1 MSEKE
6 VYTTTVQS
14 IASGGTGGEPT
25 AVDSKDGKIV
35 RIRPLHID
43 EKYTHEEL
51 ADSMWEL
58 DVDGKKFRPEYK
70 AAPNYMALA
79 YKERVYSKNRVMK
92 PLKRVDWEPGGD
104 PATMNAANRGKS
116 KFVEISWDEALDIME
131 SEIKRVIDQYGPYS
145 VLCIGEDGHRESK
158 DLHAGGGMHMTA
170 MNLLGGYTR
179 ETRTPD
185 SVEGWYWGAKHFWGS
200 GFNRGGGLIAP
211 PQNGYSNYNVV
222 KDVTENADLL
232 VFDAGDW
239 ELTQNYASMFFSRLL
254 KYWEELGKEFVSV
267 DPFCNYTAVC
277 HKTFKWIPILPNTD
291 AALDFGAMYVMITEG
306 IYDKEYIGTHSIGF
320 DKVAD
325 YVLGKEDGIP
335 KTPEW
340 ASERCGI
347 PPHTIKAYARNLC
360 KKRASHVHYSSG
372 SIKTPYSHEP
382 GRTQAYLLA
391 MQGMGKPGVQQLH
404 LEATLVAKE
413 KLAESSTRPFSL
425 LNHCRMFYPSAQSL
439 PRTAIA
445 EAIRNGHVEW
455 YGSPCIVYV
464 PTDEQFKKFTY
475 PGDPKMGLM
484 MAQAM
489 AQRAGLPVPTEEP
502 RINPVHMLWSE
513 KPCNM
518 NCWNGG
524 FEFQDAIR
532 SDEVE
537 FFVTNHQWMENDSL
551 FADLVLP
558 VTTCLEDDDTMGASM
573 TVGMRWAG
581 YTPHAC
587 DRVGVSKSDWEI
599 ALEVLDRFGK
609 REELDLGMTTDQWLE
624 YGFANS
630 HLTTEVD
637 WDTLVEKGLYYPKLE
652 ENWRDELPGM
662 RGFYEDPE
670 NFPLDTPSGKLEFYS
685 QALADNFPD
694 DKERQPIAKWI
705 TGGPAEEG
713 WTHDES
719 LWGERCKKYPLLVTA
734 NPARFR
740 VHVQGDDIA
749 WYREIETTKV
759 KGPDGYLYEPVWMAP
774 EDAEARGIKNGDIVK
789 VYNER
794 GIILT
799 GARISQRITPGSVV
813 VAKGSRVDPIAPHID
828 RGGAINLISPE
839 ATVSKNC
846 KGFAVTGY
854 LIEAEKL
861 TQEEYD
867 SWKKDY
873 PEAFDRAYDA
883 GQGITAMPGSSR
895 RRKRGQQDE
904 RLRDSRRKMH
914 GLPRL
919 PDRLQRRALR
929 KLLDAVYPGA
939 AGVRPVL
946 DESQPERARPASPG
960 KGELHSRALPA
971 LRKRSLHR
979 CGQRWRRLSPRRRSC
994 DHRPR

>member
-58 DVDGKKFRPEYK
+58 EVDGKKFRPEYK

-306 IYDKEYIGTHSIGF
+306 IYDKEYVDTHSIGF

-325 YVLGKEDGIP
+325 YVLGKEDGVP

-404 LEATLVAKE
+404 LEAALVAKE

-425 LNHCRMFYPSAQSL
+425 VNHTRMFYPSAQSL

-609 REELDLGMTTDQWLE
+609 REELDLGMTTDQWLK

-883 GQGITAMPGSSR
+883 GQGIT
-895 RRKRGQQDE
+895 
-904 RLRDSRRKMH
+904 RD
-914 GLPRL
+914 
-919 PDRLQRRALR
+919 AWVVE
-929 KLLDAVYPGA
+929 A
-939 AGVRPVL
+939 
-946 DESQPERARPASPG
+946 
-960 KGELHSRALPA
+960 
-971 LRKRSLHR
+971 
-979 CGQRWRRLSPRRRSC
+979 
-994 DHRPR
+994 

>member
-58 DVDGKKFRPEYK
+58 EVDGKKFRPEYK

-306 IYDKEYIGTHSIGF
+306 IYDKEYIDTHSIGF

-854 LIEAEKL
+854 LIETEKL

-883 GQGITAMPGSSR
+883 GQGIT
-895 RRKRGQQDE
+895 
-904 RLRDSRRKMH
+904 RD
-914 GLPRL
+914 
-919 PDRLQRRALR
+919 AWVVE
-929 KLLDAVYPGA
+929 A
-939 AGVRPVL
+939 
-946 DESQPERARPASPG
+946 
-960 KGELHSRALPA
+960 
-971 LRKRSLHR
+971 
-979 CGQRWRRLSPRRRSC
+979 
-994 DHRPR
+994 

>member
-43 EKYTHEEL
+43 ETYTHEEL

-58 DVDGKKFRPEYK
+58 EVDGKKFRPEYK

-92 PLKRVDWEPGGD
+92 PLKRVVWEPGGD

-131 SEIKRVIDQYGPYS
+131 SEIKRVIDQHGPYS

-291 AALDFGAMYVMITEG
+291 AALDFGAMYVMIPEG
-306 IYDKEYIGTHSIGF
+306 IYDKEYIDTHSIGF

-347 PPHTIKAYARNLC
+347 SPHTIKAYARNLC

-475 PGDPKMGLM
+475 PGNPKMGLM

-558 VTTCLEDDDTMGASM
+558 VTTCLEDDDTVGASM

-624 YGFANS
+624 YGFAKS

-883 GQGITAMPGSSR
+883 GQGIT
-895 RRKRGQQDE
+895 
-904 RLRDSRRKMH
+904 RD
-914 GLPRL
+914 
-919 PDRLQRRALR
+919 AWVVE
-929 KLLDAVYPGA
+929 A
-939 AGVRPVL
+939 
-946 DESQPERARPASPG
+946 
-960 KGELHSRALPA
+960 
-971 LRKRSLHR
+971 
-979 CGQRWRRLSPRRRSC
+979 
-994 DHRPR
+994 

>member
-43 EKYTHEEL
+43 EKYTREEL

-58 DVDGKKFRPEYK
+58 EVDGKKFRPEYK

-222 KDVTENADLL
+222 KDVSENADLL

-306 IYDKEYIGTHSIGF
+306 IYDKEYIDTHSIGF

-652 ENWRDELPGM
+652 KNWRDELPGM

-883 GQGITAMPGSSR
+883 GQGIT
-895 RRKRGQQDE
+895 
-904 RLRDSRRKMH
+904 RD
-914 GLPRL
+914 
-919 PDRLQRRALR
+919 AWVVE
-929 KLLDAVYPGA
+929 A
-939 AGVRPVL
+939 
-946 DESQPERARPASPG
+946 
-960 KGELHSRALPA
+960 
-971 LRKRSLHR
+971 
-979 CGQRWRRLSPRRRSC
+979 
-994 DHRPR
+994 

>member
-306 IYDKEYIGTHSIGF
+306 IYDKEYVDTHSIGF

-325 YVLGKEDGIP
+325 YVLGKEDGVP

-347 PPHTIKAYARNLC
+347 PPHTIQAYARNLC

-404 LEATLVAKE
+404 LEAALVAKE

-425 LNHCRMFYPSAQSL
+425 VNHTRMFYPSAQSL

-609 REELDLGMTTDQWLE
+609 REELDLGMTTDQWLK
-624 YGFANS
+624 YGFTNS

-883 GQGITAMPGSSR
+883 GQGIT
-895 RRKRGQQDE
+895 
-904 RLRDSRRKMH
+904 RD
-914 GLPRL
+914 
-919 PDRLQRRALR
+919 AWVVE
-929 KLLDAVYPGA
+929 A
-939 AGVRPVL
+939 
-946 DESQPERARPASPG
+946 
-960 KGELHSRALPA
+960 
-971 LRKRSLHR
+971 
-979 CGQRWRRLSPRRRSC
+979 
-994 DHRPR
+994 

>member
-58 DVDGKKFRPEYK
+58 EVDGKKFRPEYK

-254 KYWEELGKEFVSV
+254 KYWEELGKGFVSV

-306 IYDKEYIGTHSIGF
+306 IYDKEYIDTHSIGF

-637 WDTLVEKGLYYPKLE
+637 WGTLVEKGLYYPKLE

-854 LIEAEKL
+854 LIETEKL

-883 GQGITAMPGSSR
+883 GQGITRNAWVV
-895 RRKRGQQDE
+895 E
-904 RLRDSRRKMH
+904 
-914 GLPRL
+914 
-919 PDRLQRRALR
+919 A
-929 KLLDAVYPGA
+929 
-939 AGVRPVL
+939 
-946 DESQPERARPASPG
+946 
-960 KGELHSRALPA
+960 
-971 LRKRSLHR
+971 
-979 CGQRWRRLSPRRRSC
+979 
-994 DHRPR
+994 

>member
-58 DVDGKKFRPEYK
+58 EVDGKKFRPEYK

-267 DPFCNYTAVC
+267 DPFCNYTAIC

-306 IYDKEYIGTHSIGF
+306 IYDKEYIDTHSIGF

-325 YVLGKEDGIP
+325 YVLGKEDGVP

-340 ASERCGI
+340 ASDRCGI

-425 LNHCRMFYPSAQSL
+425 LNHCRMFYPSAQSCSC
-439 PRTAIA
+439 TAIA
-445 EAIRNGHVEW
+445 EAIRNGHAEW

-484 MAQAM
+484 MTQAM

-558 VTTCLEDDDTMGASM
+558 VTTCLEDDDTVGASM

-599 ALEVLDRFGK
+599 ALEVLDRFDK

-624 YGFANS
+624 YGFTNS

-719 LWGERCKKYPLLVTA
+719 PGASAARNTRC
-734 NPARFR
+734 
-740 VHVQGDDIA
+740 
-749 WYREIETTKV
+749 
-759 KGPDGYLYEPVWMAP
+759 
-774 EDAEARGIKNGDIVK
+774 
-789 VYNER
+789 
-794 GIILT
+794 
-799 GARISQRITPGSVV
+799 
-813 VAKGSRVDPIAPHID
+813 
-828 RGGAINLISPE
+828 
-839 ATVSKNC
+839 
-846 KGFAVTGY
+846 
-854 LIEAEKL
+854 
-861 TQEEYD
+861 
-867 SWKKDY
+867 
-873 PEAFDRAYDA
+873 
-883 GQGITAMPGSSR
+883 SSR
-895 RRKRGQQDE
+895 QTPRVSACT
-904 RLRDSRRKMH
+904 SR
-914 GLPRL
+914 
-919 PDRLQRRALR
+919 ATT
-929 KLLDAVYPGA
+929 
-939 AGVRPVL
+939 
-946 DESQPERARPASPG
+946 SPG
-960 KGELHSRALPA
+960 TAKS
-971 LRKRSLHR
+971 K
-979 CGQRWRRLSPRRRSC
+979 
-994 DHRPR
+994 RPR

>member
-306 IYDKEYIGTHSIGF
+306 IYDKEYIDTHSIGF

-624 YGFANS
+624 YGFTNS
-630 HLTTEVD
+630 RLTTEVD

-759 KGPDGYLYEPVWMAP
+759 KGPDGYLYEPVWMAL

-883 GQGITAMPGSSR
+883 GQGIT
-895 RRKRGQQDE
+895 
-904 RLRDSRRKMH
+904 RD
-914 GLPRL
+914 
-919 PDRLQRRALR
+919 AWVVE
-929 KLLDAVYPGA
+929 A
-939 AGVRPVL
+939 
-946 DESQPERARPASPG
+946 
-960 KGELHSRALPA
+960 
-971 LRKRSLHR
+971 
-979 CGQRWRRLSPRRRSC
+979 
-994 DHRPR
+994 

>member
-1 MSEKE
+1 MSERE
-6 VYTTTVQS
+6 AYTTTVQS

-25 AVDSKDGKIV
+25 AVDSKNGKIV

-79 YKERVYSKNRVMK
+79 YKERVYSKNRVMR

-104 PATMNAANRGKS
+104 PETMNAAMRGKS

-131 SEIKRVIDQYGPYS
+131 SEIKRVIDKYGPYS

-200 GFNRGGGLIAP
+200 GFNRGGGMIAP

-222 KDVTENADLL
+222 KDVSENADLL

-254 KYWEELGKEFVSV
+254 KYWEDLGKEFVSV

-306 IYDKEYIGTHSIGF
+306 IYDKEYIDTHSIGF

-325 YVLGKEDGIP
+325 YILGKEDGVA

-404 LEATLVAKE
+404 LEATNMAKE
-413 KLAESSTRPFSL
+413 KLAESSTRPFSM

-439 PRTAIA
+439 PRTAVA
-445 EAIRNGHVEW
+445 EAIRTGHVEW

-489 AQRAGLPVPTEEP
+489 AQRAGMPVPTEEP
-502 RINPVHMLWSE
+502 RISPVHMLWSE

-573 TVGMRWAG
+573 TVGMRYAG

-587 DRVGVSKSDWEI
+587 DRVGESKSDWEI
-599 ALEVLDRFGK
+599 ALDVLDRFGK
-609 REELDLGMTTDQWLE
+609 REQLDLGMTTEQWLE
-624 YGFANS
+624 YGFTNS
-630 HLTTEVD
+630 HLSTEVD

-652 ENWRDELPGM
+652 ENWRDEIPGM

-670 NFPLDTPSGKLEFYS
+670 KFPLDTPSGKLEFYS

-694 DKERQPIAKWI
+694 DKERGPIAKWV

-719 LWGERCKKYPLLVTA
+719 LWGERCKEYPLLVTA

-749 WYREIETTKV
+749 WYREIETSKV
-759 KGPDGYLYEPVWMAP
+759 KGPDGYLYEPIWMAP
-774 EDAEARGIKNGDIVK
+774 EDAAARGIESGDIVK
-789 VYNER
+789 LYNER
-794 GIILT
+794 GIVLT
-799 GARISQRITPGSVV
+799 GARVSQRIAPGSVV

-854 LIEAEKL
+854 LVEAEKL
-861 TQEEYD
+861 SQEEYD
-867 SWKKDY
+867 GWKRDY
-873 PEAFDRAYDA
+873 PEAFERAYDA
-883 GQGITAMPGSSR
+883 GQGIT
-895 RRKRGQQDE
+895 
-904 RLRDSRRKMH
+904 RDAWVVK
-914 GLPRL
+914 
-919 PDRLQRRALR
+919 A
-929 KLLDAVYPGA
+929 
-939 AGVRPVL
+939 
-946 DESQPERARPASPG
+946 
-960 KGELHSRALPA
+960 
-971 LRKRSLHR
+971 
-979 CGQRWRRLSPRRRSC
+979 
-994 DHRPR
+994 

>member
-6 VYTTTVQS
+6 IYTTTVQS

-58 DVDGKKFRPEYK
+58 EVDGKKFRPEYK

-222 KDVTENADLL
+222 KDVSENADLL

-254 KYWEELGKEFVSV
+254 KYWEEIGKEFVSV

-306 IYDKEYIGTHSIGF
+306 IYDKEYIDTHSIGF

-624 YGFANS
+624 YGFTNS

-799 GARISQRITPGSVV
+799 GARVSQRIAPGSVV

-883 GQGITAMPGSSR
+883 GQGIT
-895 RRKRGQQDE
+895 
-904 RLRDSRRKMH
+904 RD
-914 GLPRL
+914 
-919 PDRLQRRALR
+919 AWVVE
-929 KLLDAVYPGA
+929 A
-939 AGVRPVL
+939 
-946 DESQPERARPASPG
+946 
-960 KGELHSRALPA
+960 
-971 LRKRSLHR
+971 
-979 CGQRWRRLSPRRRSC
+979 
-994 DHRPR
+994 

>member
-43 EKYTHEEL
+43 EKYTREEL

-58 DVDGKKFRPEYK
+58 EVDGKKFRPEYK

-222 KDVTENADLL
+222 KDVSENADLL

-306 IYDKEYIGTHSIGF
+306 IYDKEYIDTHSIGF

-325 YVLGKEDGIP
+325 YILGKEDGIP

-652 ENWRDELPGM
+652 KNWRDELPGM

-759 KGPDGYLYEPVWMAP
+759 KGPDSYLYEPVWMAP

-883 GQGITAMPGSSR
+883 GQGIT
-895 RRKRGQQDE
+895 
-904 RLRDSRRKMH
+904 RD
-914 GLPRL
+914 
-919 PDRLQRRALR
+919 AWVVE
-929 KLLDAVYPGA
+929 A
-939 AGVRPVL
+939 
-946 DESQPERARPASPG
+946 
-960 KGELHSRALPA
+960 
-971 LRKRSLHR
+971 
-979 CGQRWRRLSPRRRSC
+979 
-994 DHRPR
+994 

>member
-1 MSEKE
+1 MSERE

-58 DVDGKKFRPEYK
+58 EVDGKKFRPEYK

-306 IYDKEYIGTHSIGF
+306 IYDKEYVDTHSIGF

-325 YVLGKEDGIP
+325 YVLGKEDGVP

-404 LEATLVAKE
+404 LEAALVAKE

-425 LNHCRMFYPSAQSL
+425 VNHTRMFYPSAQSL

-609 REELDLGMTTDQWLE
+609 REELDLGMTTDQWLK
-624 YGFANS
+624 YGFTNS

-883 GQGITAMPGSSR
+883 GQGIT
-895 RRKRGQQDE
+895 
-904 RLRDSRRKMH
+904 RD
-914 GLPRL
+914 
-919 PDRLQRRALR
+919 AWVVE
-929 KLLDAVYPGA
+929 A
-939 AGVRPVL
+939 
-946 DESQPERARPASPG
+946 
-960 KGELHSRALPA
+960 
-971 LRKRSLHR
+971 
-979 CGQRWRRLSPRRRSC
+979 
-994 DHRPR
+994 

>member
-6 VYTTTVQS
+6 IYTTTVQS

-58 DVDGKKFRPEYK
+58 EVDGKKFRPEYK

-222 KDVTENADLL
+222 KDVSENADLL

-306 IYDKEYIGTHSIGF
+306 IYDKEYIDTHSIGF

-624 YGFANS
+624 YGFTNS

-799 GARISQRITPGSVV
+799 GARVSQRIAPGSVV

-883 GQGITAMPGSSR
+883 GQGIT
-895 RRKRGQQDE
+895 
-904 RLRDSRRKMH
+904 RD
-914 GLPRL
+914 
-919 PDRLQRRALR
+919 AWVVE
-929 KLLDAVYPGA
+929 A
-939 AGVRPVL
+939 
-946 DESQPERARPASPG
+946 
-960 KGELHSRALPA
+960 
-971 LRKRSLHR
+971 
-979 CGQRWRRLSPRRRSC
+979 
-994 DHRPR
+994 

>member
-291 AALDFGAMYVMITEG
+291 AALDFGAMYVMIAEG
-306 IYDKEYIGTHSIGF
+306 IYDKEYVDTHSIGF

-439 PRTAIA
+439 PRTSIA

-624 YGFANS
+624 YGFTNS

-637 WDTLVEKGLYYPKLE
+637 WNTLVEKGLYYPKLE

-873 PEAFDRAYDA
+873 PEAFNRAYDA
-883 GQGITAMPGSSR
+883 GQGIT
-895 RRKRGQQDE
+895 
-904 RLRDSRRKMH
+904 RD
-914 GLPRL
+914 
-919 PDRLQRRALR
+919 AWVVE
-929 KLLDAVYPGA
+929 A
-939 AGVRPVL
+939 
-946 DESQPERARPASPG
+946 
-960 KGELHSRALPA
+960 
-971 LRKRSLHR
+971 
-979 CGQRWRRLSPRRRSC
+979 
-994 DHRPR
+994 

>member
-58 DVDGKKFRPEYK
+58 EVDGKKFRPEYK

-222 KDVTENADLL
+222 KDVSENADLL

-306 IYDKEYIGTHSIGF
+306 IYDKEYIDTHSIGF

-624 YGFANS
+624 YGFTNS

-652 ENWRDELPGM
+652 KNWRDELPGM

-774 EDAEARGIKNGDIVK
+774 EDAEARSIKSGDIVK

-883 GQGITAMPGSSR
+883 GQGIT
-895 RRKRGQQDE
+895 
-904 RLRDSRRKMH
+904 RD
-914 GLPRL
+914 
-919 PDRLQRRALR
+919 AWVVE
-929 KLLDAVYPGA
+929 A
-939 AGVRPVL
+939 
-946 DESQPERARPASPG
+946 
-960 KGELHSRALPA
+960 
-971 LRKRSLHR
+971 
-979 CGQRWRRLSPRRRSC
+979 
-994 DHRPR
+994 

>member
-43 EKYTHEEL
+43 EKYTREEL

-58 DVDGKKFRPEYK
+58 EVDGKKFRPEYK

-222 KDVTENADLL
+222 KDVSENADLL

-306 IYDKEYIGTHSIGF
+306 IYDKEYIDTHSIGF

-883 GQGITAMPGSSR
+883 GQGIT
-895 RRKRGQQDE
+895 
-904 RLRDSRRKMH
+904 RD
-914 GLPRL
+914 
-919 PDRLQRRALR
+919 AWVVE
-929 KLLDAVYPGA
+929 A
-939 AGVRPVL
+939 
-946 DESQPERARPASPG
+946 
-960 KGELHSRALPA
+960 
-971 LRKRSLHR
+971 
-979 CGQRWRRLSPRRRSC
+979 
-994 DHRPR
+994 

>member
-1 MSEKE
+1 
-6 VYTTTVQS
+6 
-14 IASGGTGGEPT
+14 
-25 AVDSKDGKIV
+25 
-35 RIRPLHID
+35 
-43 EKYTHEEL
+43 
-51 ADSMWEL
+51 
-58 DVDGKKFRPEYK
+58 
-70 AAPNYMALA
+70 
-79 YKERVYSKNRVMK
+79 
-92 PLKRVDWEPGGD
+92 
-104 PATMNAANRGKS
+104 MNAANRGKS

-222 KDVTENADLL
+222 KDVSENADLL

-306 IYDKEYIGTHSIGF
+306 IYDKEYIDTHSIGF

-360 KKRASHVHYSSG
+360 KKCASHVHYSSG

-609 REELDLGMTTDQWLE
+609 REELDLGMTTGQWLE
-624 YGFANS
+624 YGFTNS

-774 EDAEARGIKNGDIVK
+774 EDAEARGIKSGDIVK

-883 GQGITAMPGSSR
+883 GQGIT
-895 RRKRGQQDE
+895 
-904 RLRDSRRKMH
+904 RD
-914 GLPRL
+914 
-919 PDRLQRRALR
+919 AWVVE
-929 KLLDAVYPGA
+929 A
-939 AGVRPVL
+939 
-946 DESQPERARPASPG
+946 
-960 KGELHSRALPA
+960 
-971 LRKRSLHR
+971 
-979 CGQRWRRLSPRRRSC
+979 
-994 DHRPR
+994 